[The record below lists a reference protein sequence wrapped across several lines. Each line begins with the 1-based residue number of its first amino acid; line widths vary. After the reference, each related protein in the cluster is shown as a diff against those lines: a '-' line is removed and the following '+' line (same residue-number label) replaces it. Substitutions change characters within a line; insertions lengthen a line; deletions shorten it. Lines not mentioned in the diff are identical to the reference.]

1 MARTDRITY
10 IAFHTTNDAS
20 DFGDTTVACSTGGAV
35 SSTVRAVNAL
45 GSSYIDST
53 FAVREEIE
61 YVTVASTGN
70 SADFGNQIN
79 SGHVNFSSHTDGT
92 RGEWW
97 AGSADASNPND
108 EVQYITIASTGNAA
122 DSGNATVDG
131 FIDNSGSSGT

>member
-1 MARTDRITY
+1 MAQNDVITY
-10 IAFHTTNDAS
+10 ITFHTSNNAS
-20 DFGDTTVACSTGGAV
+20 DFGDTSVATSTGGAV
-35 SSTVRAVNAL
+35 SSTTRAVNAL
-45 GSSYIDST
+45 GNTDWN
-53 FAVREEIE
+53 VMLEEIE

-79 SGHVNFSSHTDGT
+79 SGHASFSSHTDGT

-97 AGSADASNPND
+97 AGTDDGSYPNE

-131 FIDNSGSSGT
+131 WIDNSGSSGT

>member
-1 MARTDRITY
+1 MARTDTITY
-10 IAFHTTNDAS
+10 ITFHTTNDAS
-20 DFGDTTVACSTGGAV
+20 DFGDTSVVSTTGGAV
-35 SSTVRAVNAL
+35 SSTTRAVNAL
-45 GSSYIDST
+45 GNS
-53 FAVREEIE
+53 AWNVMLEEIE
-61 YVTVASTGN
+61 YVTVDSTGN

-97 AGSADASNPND
+97 AGSADGSYAAE